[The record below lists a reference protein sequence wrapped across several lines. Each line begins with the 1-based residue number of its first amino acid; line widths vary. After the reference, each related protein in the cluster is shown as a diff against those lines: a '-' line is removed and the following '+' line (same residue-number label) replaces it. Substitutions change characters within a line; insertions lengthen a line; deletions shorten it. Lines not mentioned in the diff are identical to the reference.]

1 VNIQIV
7 SYIRGQFFSA
17 NKEFKFSV
25 KLLASESENI
35 AKTLIGMIYQT
46 WTKKVTWTK

>member
-1 VNIQIV
+1 M
-7 SYIRGQFFSA
+7 FSA

-35 AKTLIGMIYQT
+35 ENIGRINQT